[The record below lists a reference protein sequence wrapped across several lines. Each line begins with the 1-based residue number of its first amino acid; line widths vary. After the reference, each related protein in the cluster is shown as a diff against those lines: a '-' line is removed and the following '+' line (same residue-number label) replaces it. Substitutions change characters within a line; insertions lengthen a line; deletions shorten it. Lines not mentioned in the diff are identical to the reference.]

1 MILFAGAL
9 LGCFAVGF
17 GAYAEHG
24 LKASIQ
30 PETFSMIETALRYN
44 LIHAAV
50 IVAIGLAQFGKTDF
64 ARSNWLRIAGLG
76 FIAGVVVFCF
86 SIYLSVL
93 LKMPNLTGFA
103 PFGGMT
109 LIASWAL
116 LGMAGLFCR
125 SRQG

>member
-24 LKASIQ
+24 LKASVTA
-30 PETFSMIETALRYN
+30 ESFSMIETALRYN

-50 IVAIGLAQFGKTDF
+50 IVAIGLAQFGETDF
-64 ARSNWLRIAGLG
+64 ARSKWLRFAGLG
-76 FIAGVVVFCF
+76 FIAGVIIFCF

-93 LKMPNLTGFA
+93 LKMPELTSFA

-116 LGMAGLFCR
+116 LALAGLCCR
-125 SRQG
+125 RKT

>member
-24 LKASIQ
+24 LKTSMTT
-30 PETFSMIETALRYN
+30 ESFSMIETALRYN

-50 IVAIGLAQFGKTDF
+50 IVAIGLAQFGDTDF
-64 ARSNWLRIAGLG
+64 ARSKWLHLAGLG
-76 FIAGVVVFCF
+76 FIAGVIIFCF

-93 LKMPNLTGFA
+93 LKMPGLTGYA
-103 PFGGMT
+103 PFGGTT
-109 LIASWAL
+109 LIVSWAF
-116 LGMAGLFCR
+116 LGLAGLFCR
-125 SRQG
+125 RNS